1 MKVVQGAAWAR
12 LRLSS
17 GADGRAGTPNT
28 ADEPSTQAILR
39 RRRPLAALRSCLP
52 GLRPR
57 FDATLCHRFTQIS
70 PNMVK
75 RNGKTRARKP
85 LVTPSLGGT
94 RGSEGHYCL
103 LSVRRKTTGTL
114 LPGAAC
120 MQRTPSQETRLQ
132 CGGQAWRSHSSD
144 APRRLALQMLRQ
156 QHTSVGDRCGRS
168 RIMMSCPPLPTLAL
182 GRSSTFHRASRR
194 VSRASARDRLF
205 G

>member
-85 LVTPSLGGT
+85 LVTPSPGGT

-103 LSVRRKTTGTL
+103 LSVRRKTTGSRT
-114 LPGAAC
+114 GGC

-156 QHTSVGDRCGRS
+156 HTSVRCS
-168 RIMMSCPPLPTLAL
+168 VWTLAHHDVLPTPPHPRPWQELDL
-182 GRSSTFHRASRR
+182 SPSVSTS
-194 VSRASARDRLF
+194 VARF
-205 G
+205 C